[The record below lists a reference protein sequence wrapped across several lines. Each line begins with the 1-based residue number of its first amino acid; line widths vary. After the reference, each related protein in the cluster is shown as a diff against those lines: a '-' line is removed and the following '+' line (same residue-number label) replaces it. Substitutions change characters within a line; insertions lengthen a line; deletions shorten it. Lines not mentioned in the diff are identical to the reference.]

1 MADVEATDQKD
12 GKITSSVVV
21 EDGGFSSSKIGEYT
35 VKYSVTNTL
44 GLTTEVERKIII
56 TTNEDTYISD
66 LDWKSATIGWGTIRK
81 DRSLNGDAI
90 KLLNK
95 NGEVE
100 TFEKGIGTH
109 AYSEIVYDS
118 TEYDIFDTWVGM
130 DQYVA
135 GRPAP
140 RVKFKVYVDGKL
152 KAETDL
158 MKTDSPKQHIVV
170 DVRNSKEVKL
180 VVENGPNG
188 MNADHADWADAKFK
202 KIPKFDTTEL
212 EKILEQAKELDL
224 NNYTQESMERLEQAI
239 EAGEEAMTSKDQ
251 EIIEA
256 AIENLTS
263 TIDSLVR
270 VNLNEVVQIRD
281 EYLKKAI
288 QKTLNISGNV
298 TIGDMRKLTSLKL
311 SEVTSLEGLQ
321 HAINLESL
329 NIEYNEIR
337 DLSPLKNLKKLTNLQ
352 ASPLGGLVSGRIY
365 PVDNKATINL
375 DVINRQG
382 VKLSPKSIIV
392 KHNKTHE
399 IVTLDAAQYTKNGV
413 VTLDTTTF
421 DKYLYTITLVY
432 EDTYDNY
439 VSQFMFMLDNR

>member
-1 MADVEATDQKD
+1 MADVKATDQKD
-12 GKITSSVVV
+12 GDITSSVVV

-109 AYSEIVYDS
+109 AHSEIVYDS

-382 VKLSPKSIIV
+382 VKISPKSIIV